1 MFDCGVI
8 QDLLFMAR
16 RFERVNPMEPGMASK
31 HFVKVIKAVF
41 KVCLFGDCLIRY
53 GAKFF

>member
-8 QDLLFMAR
+8 QDLLLMAR

-31 HFVKVIKAVF
+31 HFVKVRLSLKSS
-41 KVCLFGDCLIRY
+41 
-53 GAKFF
+53 FFEIG